1 MKKIITLT
9 LAVFLLFQLTSCQ
22 PAVGTESSAPEKET
36 VDLYALTEDEVV
48 LDNETWEDEA
58 LIGTQR
64 SLPFVEGVSTPLFYK
79 NSFHM
84 GDMNHAVDRY
94 WSEDGKQI
102 IVLNRETGKVE
113 VMTIEEFPPDYPLC
127 TREITRDEAFVLFK
141 DFIAEYYP
149 EVDLAKWKDLSA
161 AYEDGYEFRYY
172 LYLRGI
178 QVDYISV
185 IYDLCGNL
193 MRFST
198 GKYSEVMP
206 SVSLSEER
214 CGQAGIERAVE
225 HFAAQRGFDYIKN
238 NQTTYCTTGYLKA
251 HGLHTIIIDISF
263 TVVYK
268 DGTEE
273 EVTRRFFLPYDDNG
287 EHISFR
293 NKTPPL
299 DNLGNL

>member
-9 LAVFLLFQLTSCQ
+9 LAVFLLLQLTSCQ

-84 GDMNHAVDRY
+84 GDMIHAVDRY

-102 IVLNRETGKVE
+102 VVLNRETGRVE
-113 VMTIEEFPPDYPLC
+113 LVIIEAFPQDYPLR
-127 TREITRDEAFVLFK
+127 TQEISREDAFLLFK
-141 DFIAEYYP
+141 DFIAEFYP
-149 EVDLAKWKDLSA
+149 EVDLAKWTDRSA
-161 AYEDGYEFRYY
+161 TFEDGYEFSYY
-172 LYLRGI
+172 VYSRGI
-178 QVDYISV
+178 QVEYISV
-185 IYDLCGNL
+185 AYDLCGNL
-193 MRFST
+193 THFST
-198 GKYSEVMP
+198 GKYSGVMP
-206 SVSLSEER
+206 SVPLSKES

-238 NQTTYCTTGYLKA
+238 RQTTYCITGYLRA
-251 HGLHTIIIDISF
+251 HGFHAVIIDISF

-293 NKTPPL
+293 NKTPPI